1 MHTVIHAAVERELG
15 AAFAALG
22 LGAVPARLVPCPA
35 HEMGDAAIQ
44 AALPAARILRK
55 PPIAI
60 ADDIAAVVDGISGVA
75 SAEVVPPGYVNLR
88 FDDRALADALTTEAG
103 RIQPV
108 EVPERMIVDF
118 GGPNLGKAL
127 HVGHLRSFVI
137 GESLRRILI
146 AVGHDVISDAHLGD
160 WGLPCGQIVCEIRRR
175 HPDAPWFETDAR
187 GPFPDVL
194 PVPDDDLDDLYPA
207 ASAACKADEGLL
219 AEART
224 MTAAIQAGEPGP
236 AALWALFAAR
246 AKLAVLRACGRLGVE
261 YDLFLGEA
269 DAQEAVPRTLSMFEE
284 AGLARRDGVAL
295 LVDLAEPTDRKPMPP
310 LVLSRGDGSALYS
323 TTDLA
328 TILQRARDPELARV
342 LYVVDARQHLH
353 FEQVFRAAGK
363 AGLAPGVSFEH
374 LGFGTVDGPDG
385 KPLRTRDGGVMR
397 LDDLLDEA
405 VEKARATA
413 TDKPGVDARATAEAV
428 GMAALKIADLSGHR
442 ANGYVLD
449 LDRALAFEGHTG
461 PYLLYA
467 LVRLRTLLAKVGAGP
482 GPVVLGHAAE
492 RRLALAVLGFGPA
505 VHRAAAGRTPH
516 ELVAYGFSLAGEL
529 SRFYVECP
537 VGSEPDAGVKAS
549 RVAICRATE
558 GVLARVLELLGCEV
572 PAAM

>member
-1 MHTVIHAAVERELG
+1 MSTVIHAAVERELD

-22 LGAVPARLVPCPA
+22 LGAIPARLVPCPA
-35 HEMGDAAIQ
+35 SEMGDAAIQ

-60 ADDIAAVVDGISGVA
+60 AADIASAIEGIAGVA
-75 SAEVVPPGYVNLR
+75 SAEVAHPGYVNLR
-88 FDDRALADALTTEAG
+88 FDDRAIAAALMAEAG
-103 RIQPV
+103 RICPV
-108 EVPERMIVDF
+108 DTPERMILDF

-137 GESLRRILI
+137 GESLRRMLI

-175 HPDAPWFETDAR
+175 HPGAPWFEDGTE
-187 GPFPDVL
+187 GPFPKEL
-194 PVPDDDLDDLYPA
+194 PVPDQDLDVLYPA
-207 ASAACKADEGLL
+207 ASAACKADAGLL
-219 AEART
+219 AEARI
-224 MTAAIQAGEPGP
+224 MTAAIQAGDPGP
-236 AALWALFAAR
+236 AALWALFASR
-246 AKLAVLRACGRLGVE
+246 AKLAVRRACGRLGVG

-269 DAQEAVPRTLSMFEE
+269 DAQAAVPQTLAMFED
-284 AGLARRDGVAL
+284 AGVVRHDGAAL
-295 LVDLAEPTDRKPMPP
+295 LVDLAETTDRKPMPP
-310 LVLSRGDGSALYS
+310 LVLSRGDGSALYA

-328 TILQRARDPELARV
+328 TILQRARDPKLARV

-363 AGLAPGVSFEH
+363 AGLASGVAFEH

-405 VEKARATA
+405 VEKARAVA
-413 TDKPGVDARATAEAV
+413 ADKPGVDARATAEAV
-428 GMAALKIADLSGHR
+428 GMAALKIADLSGNR
-442 ANGYVLD
+442 TNGYVLD

-467 LVRLRTLLAKVGAGP
+467 LVRLRTLLAKVEAGP

-505 VHRAAAGRTPH
+505 VHRAAAGRAPH
-516 ELVAYGFSLAGEL
+516 ELVAYGFPLAAEL

-537 VGSEPDAGVKAS
+537 VGSEPDDAVKAS
-549 RVAICRATE
+549 RIAICRATE
-558 GVLARVLELLGCEV
+558 GVLARVIDLLGCEV